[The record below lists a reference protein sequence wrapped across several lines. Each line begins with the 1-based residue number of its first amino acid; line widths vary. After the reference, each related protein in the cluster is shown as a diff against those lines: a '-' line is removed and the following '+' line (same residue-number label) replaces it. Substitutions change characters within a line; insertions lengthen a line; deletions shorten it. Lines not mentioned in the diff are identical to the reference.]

1 MPVDRYFSVFKTAS
15 RGLEAQRKAM
25 GASAENLANANT
37 TRTPDGTPYEIKR
50 AVHESPNTRYNDFYN
65 LLNKMQS
72 DLNRGG
78 QNHSSGSSLNR
89 LLEEGQL
96 GPRTEIEA
104 REEYRLEYDPSHP
117 HANEDGYV
125 EYPDVNVAEEMS
137 RMVSANRIYEAN
149 LTAVDAA
156 KTMIKHTLE
165 I

>member
-1 MPVDRYFSVFKTAS
+1 
-15 RGLEAQRKAM
+15 M

-37 TRTPDGTPYEIKR
+37 TRTPDDTPYQIKR
-50 AVHESPNTRYNDFYN
+50 AVHEGPNTRYNDFYN

-72 DLNRGG
+72 DLEQGSA
-78 QNHSSGSSLNR
+78 NHSEGSSLNR

-96 GPRTEIEA
+96 GPTTEIEA
-104 REEYRLEYDPSHP
+104 QENYRLEYDPSHP
-117 HANEDGYV
+117 HADDDGYV
-125 EYPDVNVAEEMS
+125 RYPDVNIAEEMS

-156 KTMIKHTLE
+156 KNMIKHTLE